1 MHSSIYL
8 GVLIVVPLVGA
19 LVAMF
24 DAQAARTSPTTWRS
38 RRRPSSSRSRI
49 VVAFLYNNHLAGAGT
64 YDFMSR
70 HVLSAP
76 LGLAYDVGVDGISLF
91 MVVLTA
97 LVLFLALLGAR
108 ERRRE
113 ASFVGWLLL
122 LTSFTMASFVSH
134 DVLEFFIF
142 FELTLVPSYFII
154 ANWGGAQRARAA
166 LKFFIYTFSGSA
178 FLLDRHLVPRLRAP
192 APDRGSAHLLL
203 HARSRARRSATAPRC
218 GCSSPLR
225 SPSP

>member
-8 GVLIVVPLVGA
+8 GVLIVMPLVGA

-24 DAQAARTSPTTWRS
+24 TRAQENVSYYVAVATATLELALT
-38 RRRPSSSRSRI
+38 I
-49 VVAFLYNNHLAGAGT
+49 VVACLYNDHVAGAGT
-64 YDFMSR
+64 FDFMSR

-113 ASFVGWLLL
+113 PAFVGWLLM
-122 LTSFTMASFVSH
+122 LTSFTMAAFVSH

-154 ANWGGAQRARAA
+154 ANWGGAQRAMAA
-166 LKFFIYTFSGSA
+166 LKFFIYTFAGSS
-178 FLLDRHLVPRLRAP
+178 FLLVGILYLGFVHQHQS
-192 APDRGSAHLLL
+192 GE
-203 HARSRARRSATAPRC
+203 RSRSPTAHSRTHLSATASRY
-218 GCSSPLR
+218 GCSSPSR

>member
-8 GVLIVVPLVGA
+8 GVLIVMPLVGA
-19 LVAMF
+19 LVAMLTRKQENVSYYV
-24 DAQAARTSPTTWRS
+24 AVATATLELALT
-38 RRRPSSSRSRI
+38 I
-49 VVAFLYNNHLAGAGT
+49 VVAVLYNNHLTGRGT

-97 LVLFLALLGAR
+97 LVLFLSLLGAR

-142 FELTLVPSYFII
+142 FELTLGAELLHHRELGWRP
-154 ANWGGAQRARAA
+154 ARPRGAQVLHLHLQRFGVLAH
-166 LKFFIYTFSGSA
+166 
-178 FLLDRHLVPRLRAP
+178 RHLVPRLRPP

-203 HARSRARRSATAPRC
+203 LGARATPRSATACRC
-218 GCSSPLR
+218 GSS
-225 SPSP
+225 SPSPSPSR